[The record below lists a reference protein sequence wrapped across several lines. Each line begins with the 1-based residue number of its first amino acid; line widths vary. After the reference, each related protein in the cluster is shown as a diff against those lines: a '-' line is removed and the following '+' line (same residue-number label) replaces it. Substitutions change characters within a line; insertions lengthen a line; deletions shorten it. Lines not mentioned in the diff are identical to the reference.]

1 MGFPV
6 ERKGRIWEIS
16 AEVLF
21 LVDVWRGSLDKEC
34 VGEKRQN
41 CAHNGK
47 QKGIPMKELVLL
59 FTAALL
65 AAQTCVR
72 VSMADYSI

>member
-1 MGFPV
+1 MVVQPSRKYGCGIKRFIMGFPV

-34 VGEKRQN
+34 VGE
-41 CAHNGK
+41 
-47 QKGIPMKELVLL
+47 
-59 FTAALL
+59 
-65 AAQTCVR
+65 
-72 VSMADYSI
+72 